1 MSTTIAALSS
11 PSINYG
17 EFVRITTSTNAGA
30 FLIGYSYTIQV
41 VGTTNFVAIGAS
53 SNTVGVTFIATGA
66 GSGTGIAGNV
76 YTFCNA
82 ASPITVNSIIFSN
95 LGSLLT
101 IGEIKRETKATSGDL
116 TISLTG
122 VDGSNVAVILG
133 ADIKGSLVEVWRGF
147 FDSNNQIITSPT
159 QQFFK
164 RYQGYV
170 GNFSVT
176 EDWNEKMR
184 SRVAT
189 CSISCS
195 SFRTILQNRISGLKT
210 NPSVWKN
217 FYPGDTSMDRV
228 PIIASTFFDF
238 GSPPMISSQ
247 SATSAP
253 SDNPGADPWNGQGY

>member
-17 EFVRITTSTNAGA
+17 EFIKLTT
-30 FLIGYSYTIQV
+30 
-41 VGTTNFVAIGAS
+41 AS
-53 SNTVGVTFIATGA
+53 AT
-66 GSGTGIAGNV
+66 

-82 ASPITVNSIIFSN
+82 ASPITVDGTTYSN
-95 LGSLLT
+95 LGSLLS
-101 IGEIKRETKATSGDL
+101 IGDIKRETKATSGDL

-122 VDGSNVAVILG
+122 VDGANVAVILG

-147 FDSNNQIITSPT
+147 FDSNNQIITSPSL
-159 QQFFK
+159 QFFK

-210 NPSVWKN
+210 NPTVWKN
-217 FYPGDTSMDRV
+217 FYPNDTSMDRV
-228 PIIASTFFDF
+228 PVIASTFFDF

-247 SATSAP
+247 AATTAP
-253 SDNPGADPWNGQGY
+253 SDGGAGGGEGA